1 MLFLMILQ
9 VLGSNDSSSKKEIL
23 TITFKNNEFFYSL
36 NGNPN
41 IVFKLSGKFPK
52 NFPKNFY
59 TVTVELPDSLINI
72 FTLKS
77 KADEKKQVIGL
88 FHALNKYKINVLIL
102 KPIDSEEEI
111 DSLMGAFSIGYKEK
125 FFYEEAVLNYFK
137 VVTEFIFANGFLNY
151 VYIDDKIP
159 STDWRGD
166 DSPLYYE
173 LKNVRKHSTH
183 LMKFSCFYYLWKEKN
198 PQKNIQEFYDILRKA
213 LKNILETTY
222 NKYPEELKEL
232 KILSYNDSNFFHPTH
247 TKNSKF
253 LEDLLCMIDIR
264 IEQFKID
271 EKIENTE
278 KFKNIMLKL
287 LNIKDFEDFYK
298 EYLKNDFIG
307 FIFNIYDVKEYIQWI
322 MAGISNNESRKIR
335 MF

>member
-111 DSLMGAFSIGYKEK
+111 DSLMGAFSIGYNEN
-125 FFYEEAVLNYFK
+125 FFYKEAVLNYFK

-151 VYIDDKIP
+151 VYIDDKVP
-159 STDWRGD
+159 WTNDDFWRY
-166 DSPLYYE
+166 DSSLYYE

-183 LMKFSCFYYLWKEKN
+183 LMKFACFYYLWKEKN
-198 PQKNIQEFYDILRKA
+198 PQENIQAFYGILRKA

-222 NKYPEELKEL
+222 NKYPKELKEL
-232 KILSYNDSNFFHPTH
+232 TIFSYKDAGWFSPADG
-247 TKNSKF
+247 KKSMF
-253 LEDLLCMIDIR
+253 LEDLLGMIDIR

-271 EKIENTE
+271 KNIKNTE
-278 KFKNIMLKL
+278 NFKNIMLRL
-287 LNIKDFEDFYK
+287 LKIKDFEDFYK

-307 FIFNIYDVKEYIQWI
+307 FIFNVYDVKEYIQWI
-322 MAGISNNESRKIR
+322 MVGSV
-335 MF
+335 